1 MRGKGPGSKRS
12 SAQIVPVVRK
22 QAIGEKEARRNGKG
36 VAQQQHPAPAPVSS
50 GMARGSQQ
58 QISPTDSSTLLSR
71 GLVLADLRQRLFGI
85 LIELPHSFPAVLVR
99 SEEHTS
105 ELQSRLHLVCRL
117 LLEKKKTWYESIHR
131 VAITMRSVPG
141 SLSAIS

>member
-85 LIELPHSFPAVLVR
+85 LIELPHSFPAVLV
-99 SEEHTS
+99 
-105 ELQSRLHLVCRL
+105 LHHLAQKLPRCGVDIPPCQRG
-117 LLEKKKTWYESIHR
+117 R
-131 VAITMRSVPG
+131 
-141 SLSAIS
+141 

>member
-85 LIELPHSFPAVLVR
+85 LIELPHRRWRRSASTRPRLSNVL
-99 SEEHTS
+99 
-105 ELQSRLHLVCRL
+105 
-117 LLEKKKTWYESIHR
+117 ESVGEICC
-131 VAITMRSVPG
+131 
-141 SLSAIS
+141 